1 MRAMYELKDRLCKE
15 LEEISQQKDITESSL
30 DIIDK
35 LTHSIK
41 SLETILAMKESGRYN
56 SRDSYNSR
64 DNYSNETYVDHNG
77 RSMISTM
84 GDYSERRGRD
94 AMGRYT
100 SRDGYSGHGNHEELK
115 HELEN
120 IYQYTKD
127 EQSRN
132 MIQKWLKEL

>member
-1 MRAMYELKDRLCKE
+1 MYELKDRLCKE

-41 SLETILAMKESGRYN
+41 SLETILAMKEAGRYN
-56 SRDSYNSR
+56 SRDSYNYR
-64 DNYSNETYVDHNG
+64 DNYSSEAYLGHDG
-77 RSMISTM
+77 RSMMNNSM

-100 SRDGYSGHGNHEELK
+100 SRDGYSGHGDHEELK

-120 IYQYTKD
+120 IFQYTKD